1 MRLRPHKH
9 PALLLPLAIYKD
21 LFPYRRLR
29 EPALAKAMFGN
40 LSINPITE
48 LHRGALS
55 YCVDCVI
62 EHFEALRLDAVNA
75 ILQKLV
81 VRIAIA
87 DEVEMPIQVDNVIG
101 VDVLVNNA
109 LLFAAH
115 GGIIEGDLL
124 PVQNRLFNGV
134 DTRTIGKVVRS
145 RRQIQVDRG
154 PFDALLEMLRLIWRQ

>member
-1 MRLRPHKH
+1 
-9 PALLLPLAIYKD
+9 
-21 LFPYRRLR
+21 
-29 EPALAKAMFGN
+29 
-40 LSINPITE
+40 NPITE

-55 YCVDCVI
+55 YCIDGVI

-87 DEVEMPIQVDNVIG
+87 VEVEMPIQVDNVIG

-109 LLFAAH
+109 LLFSAH

-124 PVQNRLFNGV
+124 PVQNRLFNGGDSRAV
-134 DTRTIGKVVRS
+134 GKVVPS
-145 RRQIQVDRG
+145 RRQMEVDRG
-154 PFDALLEMLRLIWRQ
+154 RLEWLLEM